1 MKPTEDT
8 PVFMLLH
15 QLLHLSGYQAARKME
30 RLGMK
35 PGQAGIL
42 MILRCEGRLSQKDLA
57 RKMGI
62 TPPSM
67 TVALRKLESQGYI
80 RKETDSRDQRIIQV
94 QLSEKGLLCTKELEN
109 IMREL
114 EELLYQGISHEERLL
129 MRRLF
134 LEMRRNLM
142 SGTEF
147 KGMDLHSVMKK
158 VQPQFGRDM
167 L

>member
-1 MKPTEDT
+1 MKLTEDT
-8 PVFMLLH
+8 PVFILLH
-15 QLLHLSGYQAARKME
+15 QLLHLSGYQAARRME

-42 MILRCEGRLSQKDLA
+42 MILRCEGRLSQKELA
-57 RKMGI
+57 KKMGI

-67 TVALRKLESQGYI
+67 TVALKKLDGQGYI
-80 RKETDSRDQRIIQV
+80 LKETDSRDQRIIRV
-94 QLSEKGLLCTKELEN
+94 RLSDKGSEYAEELYN
-109 IMREL
+109 IMEEM
-114 EELLYQGISHEERLL
+114 EELLYQGISYEERLF

-134 LEMRRNLM
+134 LEMRKNLM

-147 KGMDLHSVMKK
+147 EGMDFHSVMRK
-158 VQPQFGRDM
+158 VHPQFGEDI